1 MNIKGEIGQIVYI
14 PVTIREI
21 KIDTF
26 GTRYVCDLPKDA
38 ISQTYE
44 ESEIRFL
51 EENIQVHEEKEQKVK
66 EKVQKSRVS
75 EQKESKKRGRP
86 RKANVDDLMK
96 AANKKKEIDI
106 PSSALEALEESKKNG
121 RG

>member
-21 KIDTF
+21 KVDSF
-26 GTRYVCDLPKDA
+26 GIRYTCDLPKDG

-44 ESEIRFL
+44 ESEVRFF
-51 EENIQVHEEKEQKVK
+51 EENLRKVE
-66 EKVQKSRVS
+66 EKVQKKKDS
-75 EQKESKKRGRP
+75 EPKDSKKRGRP

-96 AANKKKEIDI
+96 AANKKATVEI
-106 PSSALEALEESKKNG
+106 PSSAIEALEESRRNG
-121 RG
+121 RK